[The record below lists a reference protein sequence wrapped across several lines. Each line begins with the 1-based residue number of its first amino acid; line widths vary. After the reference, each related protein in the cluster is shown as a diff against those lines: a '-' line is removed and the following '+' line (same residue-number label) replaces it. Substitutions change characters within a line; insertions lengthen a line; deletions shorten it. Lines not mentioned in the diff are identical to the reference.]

1 MPFRSFNTL
10 LLYVSVFIIML
21 FISLS
26 VEMYFKAVLLMI
38 CIKKK
43 KNHYIC
49 YDLLWIVTGA
59 FHLVDLQMIKNSQAT
74 WLVQIQFPSLR
85 FIKFSLR

>member
-26 VEMYFKAVLLMI
+26 VEMYFKAVMLMI
-38 CIKKK
+38 CIKKKKKK

-74 WLVQIQFPSLR
+74 
-85 FIKFSLR
+85 

>member
-26 VEMYFKAVLLMI
+26 VEMYFKAVMLMI

-43 KNHYIC
+43 RKITKFAMIC
-49 YDLLWIVTGA
+49 YG
-59 FHLVDLQMIKNSQAT
+59 
-74 WLVQIQFPSLR
+74 
-85 FIKFSLR
+85 